1 MRLAVPFYRSLAAKA
16 LLLLAFVVVAVS
28 LVSGY
33 YSLKGARQLLSEQ
46 VTERGLVLARSLAV
60 NAGYGVYTE
69 DTITL
74 NQLLDGVMAEPDVL
88 FAAVTSEDGQVLARR
103 ARSDN
108 DATFAL
114 VRGRL
119 PSGHK
124 ESAVSETAGQET
136 FLLLST
142 PVKTHEFVLEDQE
155 ESTLINFLDVGF
167 SPDERLEM
175 AREQHDIFRGR
186 VHLGLST
193 ADIDEGM
200 DEVTNRVAG
209 LTAMMIL
216 VGIILS
222 AGLVR
227 LMVRPLLRA
236 THAATQVGGGNLE
249 VKVDVNGHDE
259 LALLGEAFNQMTE
272 ALKGR
277 GVQIRRSQD
286 RLAKANQELA
296 DLNGHLEDRVAQR
309 TLELRQKSEALE
321 ATNRELTLATERK
334 SRFMANLAHELRT
347 PLNSVIGFS
356 EALRDGLLGPL
367 SEKQLKYVNNIV
379 TGGRHILDISGGILD
394 LSKIEA
400 GTVEVRLEPLD
411 LVQSL
416 EEIVTITEPQWSSGK
431 LSLRLDTDGLARDVT
446 YLADRGKFKQ
456 VLYNLVSNAIKFS
469 PEDTSVGLTA
479 RTDGDF
485 FELRVSDSGPGVP
498 EDDRQVVF
506 EEFRQLSDG
515 ERAGGSGLGLSI
527 TRKLV
532 ELHGG
537 RIWVEETPG
546 GGATFVVRLP
556 ENPPPPP
563 GAA

>member
-1 MRLAVPFYRSLAAKA
+1 MKAAVPFHRGIAAKA
-16 LLLLAFVVVAVS
+16 LGVLTLIVTVVS

-33 YSLKGARQLLSEQ
+33 YSLVGARALLTEQL
-46 VTERGLVLARSLAV
+46 TERGLVLARSLAV

-74 NQLLDGVMAEPDVL
+74 NQLLDSVTAEPDVL
-88 FAAVTSEDGQVLARR
+88 FAVITSADGTDLARR
-103 ARSDN
+103 SRRGG
-108 DATFAL
+108 DALL
-114 VRGRL
+114 VAMRDRF
-119 PSGHK
+119 P
-124 ESAVSETAGQET
+124 AGDVEQAQAEQVGDEG

-142 PVKTHEFVLEDQE
+142 PVKTREFVLTDQE
-155 ESTLINFLDVGF
+155 ESFLISFLDVGF

-175 AREQHDIFRGR
+175 TREEHQILRGH

-193 ADIDEGM
+193 ADIGDGM
-200 DEVTNRVAG
+200 GEVTGKVAA
-209 LTAMMIL
+209 LSVVVIL
-216 VGIILS
+216 AGIAVS
-222 AGLVR
+222 ALLVR
-227 LMVRPLLRA
+227 LMVRPLLRV
-236 THAATQVGGGNLE
+236 THVTTQVAGGNLSA
-249 VKVDVNGHDE
+249 KVDVRGQDE
-259 LALLGEAFNQMTE
+259 LALLGHAFNQMTE

-277 GVQIRRSQD
+277 DAQIRRSQE
-286 RLAKANQELA
+286 RLANANKELA
-296 DLNGHLEDRVAQR
+296 DLNSHLEDRVAQR
-309 TLELRQKSEALE
+309 TMELREKSEALE
-321 ATNRELTLATERK
+321 KTNRELVLATERK

-367 SEKQLKYVNNIV
+367 PDRQLKYVNNIV
-379 TGGRHILDISGGILD
+379 TSGRHILDMSGGILD

-400 GTVEVRLEPLD
+400 GTVAVRLESLD
-411 LVQSL
+411 VAQAL
-416 EEIVTITEPQWSSGK
+416 EEIVTITEPQWAARG
-431 LSLRLDTDGLARDVT
+431 LSLVADVADLDRDRAC
-446 YLADRGKFKQ
+446 LADRGKFKQ

-469 PEDTSVGLTA
+469 PEGGVLRMSA
-479 RTDGDF
+479 RTDGDH

-498 EDDRQVVF
+498 EHHREDVF

-537 RIWVEETPG
+537 TIWVEETPG

-563 GAA
+563 GAV